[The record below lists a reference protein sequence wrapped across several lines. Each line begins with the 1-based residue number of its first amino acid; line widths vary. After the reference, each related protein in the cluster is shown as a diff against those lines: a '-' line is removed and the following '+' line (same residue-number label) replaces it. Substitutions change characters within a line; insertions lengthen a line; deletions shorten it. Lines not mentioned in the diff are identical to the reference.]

1 MRLTLQGVSK
11 VVRGQMHL
19 HGIDLDL
26 ASGSFNVLLGPTQA
40 GKTSLLRL
48 MAGLDRPTAGAILA
62 DGNDVTALGVRRR
75 NVAMVYQEFMNYPN
89 FTVYQNIAAPLQ
101 RAKRLSASRDRR
113 QGQSNG
119 GDDAHRP
126 VLRRLPSELSGG
138 QQQRVALARAL
149 VKEAPLLLLDEPL
162 LNLDYKLREELRS
175 ELRQIFRHGK
185 TTVVYATT
193 EPQEALLFGGNTA
206 MLDAGRVL
214 QSGPALDVYRR
225 PATVR
230 AAEVFSDP
238 PINLVRA
245 SIGPRECRLSPSV
258 AFPVA
263 PHMRALPPGDYR
275 VGVRANHIGVAQ
287 RAGNGGVIR
296 ATVELAE
303 INGSETYVHA
313 RHSDFTLIAL
323 LEGVH
328 EFALGEEINLHLDPD
343 RLFVF
348 DGAGGLAAA
357 AAQSGQSR
365 GGALM
370 ARIEFKDIKHSYL
383 SQPAGPEDYALQPM
397 HLAWQDGGAYALLG
411 PSGSGKT
418 TLLNIISGLLRPS
431 GGSVLFD
438 GRDVT
443 GLSPVERNIAQVFQF
458 PVIYDTMTVFDNLAF
473 PLRNRGIPEAE
484 VRGRV
489 AEVAEMLELGA
500 DLRRRAAGSR
510 RTPSRRSRS
519 AAGWSAPTSPPSCST
534 SRSPSSIRTSS
545 GGSGASSRRST
556 SATS

>member
-75 NVAMVYQEFMNYPN
+75 NVAMVYQEFVNYPN

-101 RAKRLSASRDRR
+101 RAKRLSASEIDAKVKATAETMRIDRY
-113 QGQSNG
+113 
-119 GDDAHRP
+119 
-126 VLRRLPSELSGG
+126 LRRLPSELSGG

-206 MLDAGRVL
+206 ILDAGRVL

-230 AAEVFSDP
+230 VAEVFSDP

-328 EFALGEEINLHLDPD
+328 EFALGEELNLHLDPD

-357 AAQSGQSR
+357 AALNGR
-365 GGALM
+365 ANPAE
-370 ARIEFKDIKHSYL
+370 AR
-383 SQPAGPEDYALQPM
+383 
-397 HLAWQDGGAYALLG
+397 
-411 PSGSGKT
+411 
-418 TLLNIISGLLRPS
+418 
-431 GGSVLFD
+431 
-438 GRDVT
+438 
-443 GLSPVERNIAQVFQF
+443 
-458 PVIYDTMTVFDNLAF
+458 
-473 PLRNRGIPEAE
+473 
-484 VRGRV
+484 
-489 AEVAEMLELGA
+489 
-500 DLRRRAAGSR
+500 
-510 RTPSRRSRS
+510 
-519 AAGWSAPTSPPSCST
+519 
-534 SRSPSSIRTSS
+534 
-545 GGSGASSRRST
+545 
-556 SATS
+556 